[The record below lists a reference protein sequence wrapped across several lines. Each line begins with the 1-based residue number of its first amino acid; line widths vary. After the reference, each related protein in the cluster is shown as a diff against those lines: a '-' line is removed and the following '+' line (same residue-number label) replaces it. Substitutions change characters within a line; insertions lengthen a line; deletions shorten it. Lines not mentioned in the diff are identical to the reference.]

1 MDRKGIAFE
10 TLQILEQGSYQ
21 SPSGRSVDI
30 AADLLA
36 CVTNTECHTPNDLAG
51 IRDQVL
57 QRPAEYD
64 ATFFEVENET
74 TLRGSARLAASH
86 VNSRIGVLNFA
97 SAKNPGGG
105 FRGGAQ
111 AQEESLARSSGLYPS
126 LLQGSPYYRYHRSH
140 RNLFYSDHMIYSPGC
155 PVFRNDG
162 GSLLE
167 QPYLVNFITSPAPN
181 AGAMKQASGDLAAKL
196 QEVFSERASKL
207 LGLAIHQGCD
217 VLVLGAWGC
226 GVFRNDPA
234 MVSQVFWELLGPDMP
249 YEKRFQTVAF
259 SVMDRSQD
267 QRTYNVFLE
276 RFSASQ

>member
-111 AQEESLARSSGLYPS
+111 AQEESLTATGHTSRIHEKGARNHSLTKAQKSSNKAKSRVRARIEHVFGSMTNELGGITIRTIGLMRAKVQIG
-126 LLQGSPYYRYHRSH
+126 LL
-140 RNLFYSDHMIYSPGC
+140 NLVYNIKRVATLIRKKHF
-155 PVFRNDG
+155 
-162 GSLLE
+162 
-167 QPYLVNFITSPAPN
+167 NFDRVIAPEI
-181 AGAMKQASGDLAAKL
+181 A
-196 QEVFSERASKL
+196 
-207 LGLAIHQGCD
+207 
-217 VLVLGAWGC
+217 
-226 GVFRNDPA
+226 
-234 MVSQVFWELLGPDMP
+234 
-249 YEKRFQTVAF
+249 
-259 SVMDRSQD
+259 
-267 QRTYNVFLE
+267 
-276 RFSASQ
+276 